1 MVNTL
6 WQNILSVAFK
16 ETIIGNNTNVGM
28 VQVYIVK
35 LCVFIHSA
43 LARIVI
49 KMECNLYG
57 LHENISI
64 MSIHDMIIVQW
75 NYLLEKNAV
84 CTWNSFPNDHA
95 VTTQHAMYC
104 CTIAWFILIET
115 RLVLHFYSM
124 PGVIQYD
131 DYMVVQNLFQQ

>member
-1 MVNTL
+1 M
-6 WQNILSVAFK
+6 AFK

-64 MSIHDMIIVQW
+64 MSIHDMIIVQ
-75 NYLLEKNAV
+75 
-84 CTWNSFPNDHA
+84 
-95 VTTQHAMYC
+95 
-104 CTIAWFILIET
+104 
-115 RLVLHFYSM
+115 
-124 PGVIQYD
+124 
-131 DYMVVQNLFQQ
+131 